1 MLHHVLVPYD
11 ESEPAQRALSAAA
24 DVASRTGARLTV
36 AHVAPPP
43 VDEPLNEAQAIV
55 MELFATG
62 GASALACP
70 SRGGRR
76 LVGCRDPRRGARAGR
91 VVAW

>member
-1 MLHHVLVPYD
+1 MLHHVLVAYD

-24 DVASRTGARLTV
+24 DVASRTSPVTV